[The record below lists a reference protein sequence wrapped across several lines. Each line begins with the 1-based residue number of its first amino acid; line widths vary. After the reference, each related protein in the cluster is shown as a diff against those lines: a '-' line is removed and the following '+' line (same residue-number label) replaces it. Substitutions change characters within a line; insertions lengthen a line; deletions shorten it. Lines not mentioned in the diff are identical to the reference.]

1 MFEFVKSL
9 SRTIR
14 VFSALMGVITLLEP
28 LRVWAAMLDGFD
40 AMLASV
46 NLQISYSNF
55 MAASV
60 GLYRDFADAFFFW
73 APEPWRSGA
82 LLALIL
88 FGASAVSLLIS
99 LPPAMLAV
107 TRRRVYKDQMLELTE
122 AAGLDELGS
131 EVKVDY
137 SEKYGAMT
145 RGDVEKYLMKR
156 LRALGFSDLEE
167 LRQSLGQIRVELDK
181 VSSSDDIFRRNF
193 VGFSLSGYLLAIG
206 LMMIV
211 FALNYIFYQQYVLE
225 SVVWV
230 YAYAAPVALYFV
242 YQMVFRDQISHGFP
256 LNFCRWSVV
265 VLIINLLLWP
275 FVAGSWVG
283 LGLLTTGVFL
293 MGFSFVRISLH

>member
-1 MFEFVKSL
+1 MFEFLKSL

-40 AMLASV
+40 AMLAAV

-73 APEPWRSGA
+73 LPEPWRSGA

-88 FGASAVSLLIS
+88 FGASAVSLLVA

-122 AAGLDELGS
+122 AAGLDELGN

-156 LRALGFSDLEE
+156 LRALGFADLHE
-167 LRQSLGQIRVELDK
+167 LRRSLADIRAELDK
-181 VSSSDDIFRRNF
+181 VRSSDDIFRRNF

-211 FALNYIFYQQYVLE
+211 FALNYILYQQYVLE

-230 YAYAAPVALYFV
+230 YIYAAPVALYFV

-256 LNFCRWSVV
+256 LDFCRWSVV

-275 FVAGSWVG
+275 FVGGSWVG
-283 LGLLTTGVFL
+283 WGLLTTGGFL